1 MRTVKVS
8 PGKME
13 EGCSIDSNS
22 RQPEK
27 QKQTAIS
34 KGSVPKTREL
44 LAVFISISS
53 SPYSWAP
60 RRPPHLLLPNP
71 ANRIDQTAEFPV
83 VHVVRVSRVKT
94 SFQSL

>member
-22 RQPEK
+22 RQPER

-34 KGSVPKTREL
+34 KEIVPKTREL
-44 LAVFISISS
+44 LAVAIFMSS
-53 SPYSWAP
+53 APHFWAP
-60 RRPPHLLLPNP
+60 RRPPHFLLPNP
-71 ANRIDQTAEFPV
+71 TNRIDQTDEFPV
-83 VHVVRVSRVKT
+83 VHVVRVSMVKT
-94 SFQSL
+94 SFLSL